1 MRVNFCNF
9 YTVHIFLQNQANS
22 IVEDM
27 FPTNEDTPNEPD
39 SSLDRLVVSM
49 SADLIDDFPG
59 TKIFEKFREIRNFV
73 KT

>member
-1 MRVNFCNF
+1 
-9 YTVHIFLQNQANS
+9 
-22 IVEDM
+22 M

-59 TKIFEKFREIRNFV
+59 NFFEKFREIRIFV

>member
-1 MRVNFCNF
+1 
-9 YTVHIFLQNQANS
+9 
-22 IVEDM
+22 M

-59 TKIFEKFREIRNFV
+59 MKFLKNFV
-73 KT
+73 KLEIS

>member
-1 MRVNFCNF
+1 
-9 YTVHIFLQNQANS
+9 
-22 IVEDM
+22 M

-59 TKIFEKFREIRNFV
+59 TKIFEKFREIINFV